1 MSAKKTAWHPPFTG
15 LLQERCPRWARVRAE
30 VQLTTEPL
38 RVDDVIEVWADP
50 AHDPRDT
57 GTTLRGLWRFVVVVA
72 LLEYKSVVW
81 PFQRGDLFR
90 LLAYGMLWLSEHQ
103 RRAPLP
109 DGGRTERLAVHELT
123 LILAVPSINLALRD
137 ELTELGLVL
146 PVATSGYHVV
156 EGAPI
161 ALVVI
166 DLAAVAER
174 EDDDLLR
181 IFAGLPLRDI
191 ETKRWLSE
199 HQGTRG
205 DTMSTHATPD
215 LFGYDELIRSSLLNY
230 TPEQRLAGLAPEQIA
245 KALQPEQIAA
255 TLAARPE
262 AEQVLALPDHLLR
275 LLPADYLATLPGD
288 AQAKIRARLAR

>member
-1 MSAKKTAWHPPFTG
+1 M
-15 LLQERCPRWARVRAE
+15 
-30 VQLTTEPL
+30 
-38 RVDDVIEVWADP
+38 
-50 AHDPRDT
+50 
-57 GTTLRGLWRFVVVVA
+57 VVA

-90 LLAYGMLWLSEHQ
+90 LIAYGMLWLSDHQ
-103 RRAPLP
+103 RRGQRS
-109 DGGRTERLAVHELT
+109 DGDRTERLAVHELT
-123 LILAVPSINLALRD
+123 LLLAVPSINLALHD
-137 ELTELGLVL
+137 ELAELGLTL
-146 PVATSGYHVV
+146 PTAASGYHVV

-191 ETKRWLSE
+191 ETKRWLNE
-199 HQGTRG
+199 HRGIKG

-215 LFGYDELIRSSLLNY
+215 LFGYDELIRRLLSNY
-230 TPEQRLAGLAPEQIA
+230 TPEQRLEGLAPEQIA
-245 KALQPEQIAA
+245 E

-262 AEQVLALPDHLLR
+262 AEQVLALPDRLLR
-275 LLPADYLATLPGD
+275 ALSADYLATLPAD
-288 AQAKIRARLAR
+288 VQAKVRARLAR